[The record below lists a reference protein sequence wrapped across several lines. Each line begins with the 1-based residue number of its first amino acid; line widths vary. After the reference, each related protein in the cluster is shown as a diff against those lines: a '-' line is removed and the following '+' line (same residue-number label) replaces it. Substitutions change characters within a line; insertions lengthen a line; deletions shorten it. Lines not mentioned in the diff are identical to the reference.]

1 MQSRH
6 GLPGW
11 YGVGQALATF
21 TNSLERAQDH
31 LQLLQTMYR
40 DWPFFHSVIDNAQV
54 ALIQAD
60 MGIARI
66 YAGLVEGAAVRDH
79 IFGEIERAYRQTCD
93 AILQVTGQRQ
103 LLDNDPVLQRSVRQR
118 NPYVDPLNFIQVSL
132 LRRLRELP
140 DQESDEAEDLRETI
154 FLTINGIAS
163 GLKNT
168 G

>member
-11 YGVGQALATF
+11 YGIGAALAEF
-21 TNSLERAQDH
+21 GNSPENVQR
-31 LQLLQTMYR
+31 LLLMYN
-40 DWPFFHSVIDNAQV
+40 DWPFFRSVIDNAQV

-60 MGIARI
+60 MGIARL
-66 YAGLVEGAAVRDH
+66 YAGLVEDAAVREL
-79 IFGEIERAYRQTCD
+79 IFGEIERAYHETC
-93 AILQVTGQRQ
+93 ASILQVTGQRQ

-132 LRRLRELP
+132 LRHLRALP
-140 DQESDEAEDLRETI
+140 DQEGDEAQGLRETI